1 MEEEEIIVNDIPVPV
16 WKRYLL
22 TIPEASRFYH
32 IGERNLRSFI
42 NTHQS
47 EIFILQIG
55 NKTLIKK
62 DLFEEFIKSS
72 TTI

>member
-1 MEEEEIIVNDIPVPV
+1 MDEEEIIVNDIPVPV

-22 TIPEASRFYH
+22 TIPEASMFYH

-62 DLFEEFIKSS
+62 DLFEEFIKNS